1 VIQRAINMATN
12 AGLSSRLQLFDN
24 RAFINLL
31 IKHILNLSP
40 MLFYYRLLL
49 QASITLILAILV
61 LSSSY
66 NFLQVANALLSLR
79 NNKQLHV
86 IQICCAWNDKLAD
99 GILTYKLKGGNSA
112 SQQAINKAIE
122 VEFKNYDYK
131 T

>member
-1 VIQRAINMATN
+1 
-12 AGLSSRLQLFDN
+12 
-24 RAFINLL
+24 
-31 IKHILNLSP
+31 
-40 MLFYYRLLL
+40 L